1 MSRLLSQAEANELI
15 GSVQTGTIDLE
26 PFNLGSIIDCVS
38 YDFTK
43 PHSLSR
49 SFTNNLSTISDGFSK
64 AASMTLST
72 YLRASVTVIPL
83 EPRHIHF
90 QEFVTSA
97 GNPSCLGII
106 NLDPLKGQSVLE
118 IEASIIFSLVD
129 KLMGGS
135 GETLDNQREFTEIE
149 IKVAP
154 RVMEKLLADFAMG
167 SKRFVEMKPTVSRI
181 EHNPE
186 YGNICS
192 GSERVVALDYEINMG
207 QFTGMIH
214 FGIPVSSFESVIDL
228 LDPVD
233 EQPERSPEERRQDIE
248 TLKNTL
254 RRVSLEVRVD
264 IGETRIPI
272 SKVRNLREGDVVVLD
287 NRVTAPVD
295 IIVEG
300 KRKFKGIPGL
310 VNGKKAVRWTS
321 VNIEGGGV
329 VD

>member
-1 MSRLLSQAEANELI
+1 MSRLLSQAEANDLI
-15 GSVQTGTIDLE
+15 GSIQTGTIDLE
-26 PFNLGSIIDCVS
+26 PFNLGSIIDSVS

-49 SFTNNLSTISDGFSK
+49 SFTNNLATISDGFSK

-72 YLRASVTVIPL
+72 YLRASITVTPL
-83 EPRHIHF
+83 EPRHILF
-90 QEFVTSA
+90 QEFVNDA
-97 GNPSCLGII
+97 GNPACLGIV
-106 NLDPLKGQSVLE
+106 NLNPLRGQSVLE
-118 IEASIIFSLVD
+118 IEAPIIFSLVD

-135 GETLDNQREFTEIE
+135 GETLDQQRGFTEIE
-149 IKVAP
+149 IRVAT
-154 RVMEKLLADFAMG
+154 RVMEKLLADFAAG
-167 SKRFVEMKPTVSRI
+167 SKRFIDMRPAVSRI

-186 YGNICS
+186 YVNICAS
-192 GSERVVALDYEINMG
+192 SERVVTLDFEINMG

-214 FGIPVSSFESVIDL
+214 FGIPISSFESVIEL

-233 EQPERSPEERRQDIE
+233 EQPERSPEERQQDVEI
-248 TLKNTL
+248 LKDTL
-254 RRVSLEVRVD
+254 RRVSLGVRVD

-287 NRVTAPVD
+287 NRVTDPVD
-295 IIVEG
+295 IVIEG

-321 VNIEGGGV
+321 VNIEGGGGG
-329 VD
+329 D